1 MPRLS
6 RVFASTVVVGLLST
20 SAVLVIAQGRDQKP
34 PPPPSP
40 PAKAGASAGHV
51 MLDAA
56 QLKWVDAPPSL
67 PAGAQMAVIDGDPA
81 KPAAFSLRVK
91 LPDGYVVAPHWHPTT
106 ENLLILSG
114 SLMIGIGDKMDESS
128 MHALGAGGYSKMPAR
143 TRHYVRTKGETIF
156 QLYGTGPFVINYVNP
171 KDDPRKKTTP

>member
-1 MPRLS
+1 MPSVS
-6 RVFASTVVVGLLST
+6 RRFASTIAVGLLSS

-34 PPPPSP
+34 PPPL
-40 PAKAGASAGHV
+40 PAPVKAGASAGHV
-51 MLDAA
+51 MMDAA
-56 QLKWVDAPPSL
+56 QLKFVDGPPGL
-67 PAGAQMAVIDGDPA
+67 PPGAQIAVVDGDPA
-81 KPAAFSLRVK
+81 KAAAFSLRVK

-106 ENLLILSG
+106 ENLLIISG
-114 SLMIGIGDKMDESS
+114 SLMIGVGDKMDESS

-171 KDDPRKKTTP
+171 KDDPRKKSTP